1 MSLLPFGMFLTPD
14 ELLIVVFSIPITVL
28 LMTAICVSMVFSLD
42 NIQDITVNL
51 QLPLIYFLGDFFLQ
65 MFRGTR
71 PTTMEYF
78 IPVHNALE
86 LISETFKA
94 QDKAW
99 HVIVVYMLNLGLAI
113 AVFATTFRKEETK

>member
-1 MSLLPFGMFLTPD
+1 MFLTPD

-78 IPVHNALE
+78 IPVHNTLE

-99 HVIVVYMLNLGLAI
+99 HVIVVYLLNLGLAI
-113 AVFATTFRKEETK
+113 AVFATTFRKEESK